1 MAENK
6 GRRYYWLKLKSGFF
20 EDKYVKILRSLDN
33 GYRVV
38 CIYLMLQ
45 LKALK
50 TDGMIEYSRLL
61 PSYTAELAVE
71 IGEKEEAVIEAIQI
85 LEKFGLVE
93 LWDNDTLFLAARK
106 ELVDYGSESES
117 AERMRRCRDKKRHI
131 VTDE

>member
-6 GRRYYWLKLKSGFF
+6 SRRYYWLKLKEGFF
-20 EDKYVKILRSLDN
+20 EDKHIKILRVQPN

-71 IGEKEEAVIEAIQI
+71 IGEDESSVTEAIQL

-93 LWDNDTLFLAARK
+93 LWDNDTVYLAAKK
-106 ELVDYGSESES
+106 ELVDYGSEGES
-117 AERMRRCRDKKRHI
+117 AERTRRCRSKKRYN
-131 VTDE
+131 VTDV